1 MRRIIASVIIG
12 LGLLIAL
19 NHCKSKKI
27 KSAIK
32 FKKEKFD
39 SLRARWNY
47 NKAVIFFPLP
57 ALLINCGKE
66 GILNE

>member
-1 MRRIIASVIIG
+1 MRRLIACVIIG

-19 NHCKSKKI
+19 NHCRNKKI

-32 FKKEKFD
+32 LKKEKLD
-39 SLRARWNY
+39 SLRERWNY
-47 NKAVIFFPLP
+47 NKVVIFFPLP

-66 GILNE
+66 E